1 MRTGGEKT
9 RQKILEAAE
18 RQFSK
23 KGFDATSI
31 GAIAK
36 EVGVNKGLIYYH
48 FTDKDDIIIS
58 LFTSIIDDVTE
69 HVSRESL
76 DIHSTADVGAMR
88 EKIRAEIRF
97 MEKHR
102 KILSLMLM
110 EALKDGD
117 KNDFLFRC
125 AEIIMNREMESR
137 SESAPDQAAD
147 PKRYARLVVYEF
159 FTGFI
164 PIIAC
169 IALGKRMGKHFHIDA
184 DTVMDAFLD
193 AFQASHLSSHI
204 KEELV

>member
-1 MRTGGEKT
+1 MRTGGEQT
-9 RQKILEAAE
+9 RKKILEAAE

-23 KGFDATSI
+23 KGFDATSV

-36 EVGVNKGLIYYH
+36 EVGINKGLIYYH
-48 FTDKDDIIIS
+48 FADKDDIIIS
-58 LFTSIIDDVTE
+58 LFKDIVDEVTD
-69 HVSRESL
+69 HVYRESI
-76 DIHSTADVGAMR
+76 DVHSPTDMAAARV
-88 EKIRAEIRF
+88 KIKAEIRF

-110 EALKDGD
+110 EALKDGE

-125 AEIIMNREMESR
+125 AEIIMNREMEDR
-137 SESAPDQAAD
+137 LGTVPNQAAD

-164 PIIAC
+164 PIVAC
-169 IALGKRMGKHFHIDA
+169 IALRERMGKHFNIDT

-193 AFQASHLSSHI
+193 AFEASHMSPHF
-204 KEELV
+204 KDELI